1 LIHID
6 THVAI
11 WLASRR
17 EHALSVAAR
26 RLVAREDL
34 QISPMVAMELET
46 LWEDGKL
53 RSEPERI
60 LTTVDQSLG
69 LTRSEASFASV
80 IEAARTFAW
89 TRDPFDRLIVANA
102 MADGVRL
109 LTADEH
115 ILQHF
120 RDAVW

>member
-1 LIHID
+1 
-6 THVAI
+6 
-11 WLASRR
+11 
-17 EHALSVAAR
+17 
-26 RLVAREDL
+26 
-34 QISPMVAMELET
+34 MVAMELET

-60 LTTVDQSLG
+60 LSAVERSLG
-69 LTRSEASFASV
+69 LTRSAAAFASV

-102 MADGVRL
+102 IADGVRL
-109 LTADEH
+109 LTGDEL

-120 RDAVW
+120 KGAVW

>member
-1 LIHID
+1 LIQID

-11 WLASRR
+11 WLATRR
-17 EHALSVAAR
+17 EYALSAAAR
-26 RLVAREDL
+26 RAVAREQL

-60 LTTVDQSLG
+60 LGAVEQSLG
-69 LTRSEASFASV
+69 LTRSQASFASV

-102 MADGVRL
+102 IADGVRL
-109 LTADEH
+109 LTGDDL
-115 ILQHF
+115 ILRHF
-120 RDAVW
+120 KGAVW